1 MPENSQNTRKR
12 PLAAAAAVAIAASG
26 LTVLGSVIAA
36 PTALAAGGSGASVPF
51 AEYEA
56 ESASTNGST
65 IGPDY
70 TQASLPSEASGRKA
84 VTLNG
89 GQYVEFTLSAAANS
103 IDVRYSVQDGRSG
116 KLAVYVGSQKV
127 GDLNITSKY
136 SYVDTSWIPGAKTH
150 KFYDETRMLLGRNV
164 ASGAKVKVQVDDS
177 SAGPVTVDLADFEQV
192 AGPSGAPSNSISVTS
207 SGATPND
214 GSDDT

>member
-1 MPENSQNTRKR
+1 MPENSRNPLKR
-12 PLAAAAAVAIAASG
+12 PFAAAAAVAIAVSG

-36 PTALAAGGSGASVPF
+36 PIASAAGGSGATVPF
-51 AEYEA
+51 VEQEA
-56 ESASTNGST
+56 ESASTNGSA

-103 IDVRYSVQDGRSG
+103 INVHYSVQDGRSG

-127 GDLNITSKY
+127 GDLATTSKY
-136 SYVDTSWIPGAKTH
+136 SYVDTSWIPGAKNH
-150 KFYDETRMLLGRNV
+150 KFYDDDAHAARPERRVRRQGQGPGWTTR
-164 ASGAKVKVQVDDS
+164 
-177 SAGPVTVDLADFEQV
+177 
-192 AGPSGAPSNSISVTS
+192 
-207 SGATPND
+207 
-214 GSDDT
+214 